1 MKFRV
6 TLIFLFLFS
15 IAFGRLEA
23 QTDTIPD
30 TRVWTLR
37 ECVDYALEAS
47 LAVRRSELDVE
58 VSKIDYNQARWS
70 MIPTLNASASY
81 GLNWGRSIN
90 PVTNLFTTQEIRS
103 NQLAAQSGVTLFNG
117 LRIQS
122 EIKQNRY
129 NLDASEA
136 DLEKARNDVIIN
148 VVTLYVNVIFN
159 KELLDNARL
168 QLASSQAQLRRT
180 RVQVELGAL
189 PMSDQLNMEA
199 EVASNDLNVVNQEN
213 ALALSI
219 LQLKQ
224 AMQLPA
230 TAELDVEVPELT
242 VEDLV
247 LDVTRDEVFQAA
259 LGRMPEIRAADLRV
273 ESWEHGIKAARGGL
287 YPRLSLFGSVT
298 TNYSSASDGPH
309 FVPTGEDPVP
319 VVEEIGYVEGTGQR
333 VVTNSFETP
342 GVVEESYGRRDQFRD
357 NIFRSLNLSLSIPV
371 FNGMQARSA
380 YQRSVIAR
388 NQADLNRTDVRNL
401 LRQEVETAY
410 NDAIAASK
418 TYQSAQQQVAAREEA
433 FRSVQARYNSGATNY
448 FEYQLAETQLFQA
461 RSDLARAKY
470 NFVFRKKILDF
481 YQNKPV
487 DF

>member
-1 MKFRV
+1 MKQRV
-6 TLIFLFLFS
+6 TLSLLLIFTL
-15 IAFGRLEA
+15 AFGRLAA

-47 LAVRRSELDVE
+47 LMVQRSELDVE
-58 VSKIDYNQARWS
+58 VSRIDYNLARWS
-70 MIPTLNASASY
+70 MIPTLNGSASY

-103 NQLAAQSGVTLFNG
+103 NQLAAQSNVTLFNG
-117 LRIQS
+117 LRIQN

-148 VVTLYVNVIFN
+148 VVTLFVNVVFN
-159 KELLDNARL
+159 KELLDNAKL
-168 QLASSQAQLRRT
+168 QLSSSEAQLQRT

-189 PMSDQLNMEA
+189 PMSDRLNLEA
-199 EVASNDLNVVNQEN
+199 EVASNELNVVNQEN

-230 TAELDVEVPELT
+230 TAELDVEIPELT
-242 VEDLV
+242 VEDLL

-259 LGRMPEIRAADLRV
+259 LRVMPEIRAADLRV
-273 ESWEHGIKAARGGL
+273 ESWEHGIKAARGNL

-309 FVPTGEDPVP
+309 FVPSGDDPIP
-319 VVEEIGYVEGTGQR
+319 VVEEIGFVEGTGQR
-333 VVTNSFETP
+333 VLMNSFETP
-342 GVVEESYGRRDQFRD
+342 GVIEDSYGRSQQFKD
-357 NIFRSLNLSLSIPV
+357 NLFRSLNLSLSIPV

-388 NQADLNRTDVRNL
+388 NQAELNRTDVRNL

-433 FRSVQARYNSGATNY
+433 FRSIQARYNSGASNY
-448 FEYQLAETQLFQA
+448 FEYQVAESQLFQA
-461 RSDLARAKY
+461 RSDLSRAKY

>member
-1 MKFRV
+1 MV
-6 TLIFLFLFS
+6 
-15 IAFGRLEA
+15 
-23 QTDTIPD
+23 Q
-30 TRVWTLR
+30 
-37 ECVDYALEAS
+37 
-47 LAVRRSELDVE
+47 RSELDVE

-168 QLASSQAQLRRT
+168 QLASSQAQLNRT

-189 PMSDQLNMEA
+189 PLSDQLNLEA

-213 ALALSI
+213 ALGISL
-219 LQLKQ
+219 LELKQ
-224 AMQLPA
+224 AMQVPA
-230 TAELDVEVPELT
+230 SVELDVVVPELT

-247 LDVTRDEVFQAA
+247 LEQTRDEVFRSAM
-259 LGRMPEIRAADLRV
+259 LVMPEIRSADLWV
-273 ESWEHGIKAARGGL
+273 ESAEYGIKAAKGNL
-287 YPRLSLFGSVT
+287 YPRLSLFGSIT

-309 FVPTGEDPVP
+309 FIPSGDDPVP
-319 VVEEIGYVEGTGQR
+319 TIVDIGYVEGTGQR
-333 VVTNSFETP
+333 
-342 GVVEESYGRRDQFRD
+342 
-357 NIFRSLNLSLSIPV
+357 
-371 FNGMQARSA
+371 
-380 YQRSVIAR
+380 
-388 NQADLNRTDVRNL
+388 
-401 LRQEVETAY
+401 
-410 NDAIAASK
+410 
-418 TYQSAQQQVAAREEA
+418 
-433 FRSVQARYNSGATNY
+433 
-448 FEYQLAETQLFQA
+448 
-461 RSDLARAKY
+461 
-470 NFVFRKKILDF
+470 
-481 YQNKPV
+481 
-487 DF
+487 

>member
-1 MKFRV
+1 MKRNV
-6 TLIFLFLFS
+6 TLILSLICTLAFS
-15 IAFGRLEA
+15 QLAA
-23 QTDTIPD
+23 QTDTIPG

-37 ECVDYALEAS
+37 ECVDYALQSS
-47 LAVRRSELDVE
+47 LAVKRSELDVE
-58 VSKIDYNQARWS
+58 VSRIDYNLAKWS
-70 MIPTLNASASY
+70 MIPSLNGSASY
-81 GLNWGRSIN
+81 GFNWGRSIN

-103 NQLAAQSGVTLFNG
+103 NQLAAQSSVTLFNG
-117 LRIQS
+117 LRIQN

-129 NLDASEA
+129 NYDASQA
-136 DLEKARNDVIIN
+136 DLENVRNDVIIN

-168 QLASSQAQLRRT
+168 QLSSSQAQLQRT

-189 PMSDQLNMEA
+189 PMSDQLNLEA
-199 EVASNDLNVVNQEN
+199 EVASNELNVVNQEN

-230 TAELDVEVPELT
+230 TAELDVEVPELG
-242 VEDLV
+242 VEDLM
-247 LDVTRDEVFQAA
+247 LDVTREEVFQSA
-259 LGRMPEIRAADLRV
+259 LRVMPEIRAADLRV
-273 ESWEHGIKAARGGL
+273 ESWEHGIKAARGNL

-309 FVPTGEDPVP
+309 FVPSGADPVP
-319 VVEEIGYVEGTGQR
+319 VVQEIGYVEGTGQR
-333 VVTNSFETP
+333 VLTNSFETP
-342 GVVEESYGRRDQFRD
+342 GTMEESYGRRQQFED
-357 NIFRSLNLSLSIPV
+357 NLFRSLNFSLQIPV

-388 NQADLNRTDVRNL
+388 NQAELNRADVRNV

-410 NDAIAASK
+410 NDAIAAQK
-418 TYQSAQQQVAAREEA
+418 TYQSALQQVAAREEA
-433 FRSVQARYNSGATNY
+433 FRSIQARYSSGASNY
-448 FEYQLAETQLFQA
+448 FEYQLAESQLFQA
-461 RSDLARAKY
+461 RSDLSRAKY
-470 NFVFRKKILDF
+470 NFIFRKKILDF

>member
-1 MKFRV
+1 MKRRL
-6 TLIFLFLFS
+6 TQSFLFVFLF
-15 IAFGRLEA
+15 AFGRLSA
-23 QTDTIPD
+23 QTDTIHD
-30 TRVWTLR
+30 NRIWTLR

-47 LAVRRSELDVE
+47 LAVKRSELDVE
-58 VSKIDYNQARWS
+58 VSRIDYNLSRWS
-70 MIPTLNASASY
+70 MVPSLNGSASY

-103 NQLAAQSGVTLFNG
+103 NQLAAQSSVTLFNG
-117 LRIQS
+117 LRIQN

-129 NLDASEA
+129 SLNASEA

-159 KELLDNARL
+159 KELLDNAQL
-168 QLASSQAQLRRT
+168 QLSSSQAQLQRT

-189 PMSDQLNMEA
+189 PMSDQLNLEA
-199 EVASNDLNVVNQEN
+199 EVASNELNVVNQEN
-213 ALALSI
+213 ALALSL

-230 TAELDVEVPELT
+230 TAEIDVEVPELT

-247 LDVTRDEVFQAA
+247 LDVTREEVFQAA
-259 LGRMPEIRAADLRV
+259 LRVMPEIRAADLRV
-273 ESWEHGIKAARGGL
+273 ESWEHGIRASRGNL

-309 FVPTGEDPVP
+309 FVPNGDDPIP
-319 VVEEIGYVEGTGQR
+319 VVEEIGYVEGTGQK
-333 VVTNSFETP
+333 VLTNSFQMP
-342 GVVEESYGRRDQFRD
+342 GVLEESYGRSEQFRD

-380 YQRSVIAR
+380 YQRAIIAR
-388 NQADLNRTDVRNL
+388 NQAELARADVRNL
-401 LRQEVETAY
+401 LRQDVETAY

-433 FRSVQARYNSGATNY
+433 FRSVEARYNSGASNY
-448 FEYQLAETQLFQA
+448 FEYQLAESQLFQA

>member
-1 MKFRV
+1 
-6 TLIFLFLFS
+6 
-15 IAFGRLEA
+15 
-23 QTDTIPD
+23 
-30 TRVWTLR
+30 
-37 ECVDYALEAS
+37 
-47 LAVRRSELDVE
+47 
-58 VSKIDYNQARWS
+58 
-70 MIPTLNASASY
+70 
-81 GLNWGRSIN
+81 
-90 PVTNLFTTQEIRS
+90 
-103 NQLAAQSGVTLFNG
+103 
-117 LRIQS
+117 
-122 EIKQNRY
+122 
-129 NLDASEA
+129 
-136 DLEKARNDVIIN
+136 N

-224 AMQLPA
+224 ATQLPA

-470 NFVFRKKILDF
+470 NFVFRKKILD
-481 YQNKPV
+481 
-487 DF
+487 